1 MTPAAHEPADTGGTP
16 WGGRTLT
23 GTSTGFDA
31 DVGAADP
38 QVLEALVARASDPS
52 VEHDVQLMRRVT
64 SARWIVPLVATP
76 TQVEPLERV
85 DGRVIETST
94 ELAAVTLTAP
104 DGRRALPVFT
114 GTAALAAWDAAARPV
129 PVTAARAAQAAVAE
143 GCDVL
148 VVDVGSAASTE
159 LRPSMVQALAH
170 GREWAPAHLDPLVA
184 QCISSAVA
192 VEQAVVEH
200 RLAEGTPSGAGVLRL
215 VLGLPPGLRQADV
228 QDLTARVAERLAAD
242 GEFRVRVDG
251 LAFALVTSARP

>member
-38 QVLEALVARASDPS
+38 QVLEAIIARASDPS

-64 SARWIVPLVATP
+64 SARWIVPVVTTP
-76 TQVEPLERV
+76 TLVEEV
-85 DGRVIETST
+85 GGRVIETST
-94 ELAAVTLTAP
+94 DLAAVTLTAP

-114 GTAALAAWDAAARPV
+114 STAALAAWDAAARPV
-129 PVTAARAAQAAVAE
+129 PVTAARVAQAAVAE

-192 VEQAVVEH
+192 AEQSVVEH
-200 RLAEGTPSGAGVLRL
+200 RLVEGTPSGAGVLRL
-215 VLGLPPGLRQADV
+215 VLGLPPGLRQADL
-228 QDLTARVAERLAAD
+228 QALTARVAERLATD
-242 GEFRVRVDG
+242 GEFRVRVDE
-251 LAFALVTSARP
+251 LTFALVTSARP

>member
-38 QVLEALVARASDPS
+38 QVLEAIIARASDPS

-64 SARWIVPLVATP
+64 SARWIVPVVTTP
-76 TQVEPLERV
+76 TLVEEV
-85 DGRVIETST
+85 GGRVIETST
-94 ELAAVTLTAP
+94 DLAAVTLTAP

-114 GTAALAAWDAAARPV
+114 STAALAAWDAAARPV
-129 PVTAARAAQAAVAE
+129 PVTAARVAQAAVAE

-170 GREWAPAHLDPLVA
+170 GREWAPAHLDPFVA

-192 VEQAVVEH
+192 AEQSVVEH
-200 RLAEGTPSGAGVLRL
+200 RLVEGTPSGAGVLRL

-242 GEFRVRVDG
+242 GEFRVRVDE
-251 LAFALVTSARP
+251 LTFALVTSARP

>member
-38 QVLEALVARASDPS
+38 QVLEAIIARASDPS

-64 SARWIVPLVATP
+64 SARWIVPVVTTP
-76 TQVEPLERV
+76 TLVEEV
-85 DGRVIETST
+85 GGRVIETST
-94 ELAAVTLTAP
+94 DLAAVTLTAP

-114 GTAALAAWDAAARPV
+114 STAALAAWDAAARPV
-129 PVTAARAAQAAVAE
+129 PVTAARVAQAAVAE

-192 VEQAVVEH
+192 AEQSVVEH
-200 RLAEGTPSGAGVLRL
+200 RLVEGTPSGAGVLRL

-242 GEFRVRVDG
+242 GEFRVRVDE
-251 LAFALVTSARP
+251 LTFALVTSARP

>member
-38 QVLEALVARASDPS
+38 QVLEAIIARASDPS
-52 VEHDVQLMRRVT
+52 VEHDVLLMRRVT
-64 SARWIVPLVATP
+64 SARWIVPVVTAPRLVEEVAGL
-76 TQVEPLERV
+76 VL
-85 DGRVIETST
+85 ETST
-94 ELAAVTLTAP
+94 DLAAVTLTAP

-114 GTAALAAWDAAARPV
+114 STAALAAWDAAARPV

-184 QCISSAVA
+184 QCASSAVA
-192 VEQAVVEH
+192 AEQSVVEH
-200 RLAEGTPSGAGVLRL
+200 RLVEGTPSGAGVLRL

-251 LAFALVTSARP
+251 LTFALVTSARP